1 VVAAEHTPDGTL
13 LQARVL
19 PGLAASLEAAALAA
33 PTPVP

>member
-1 VVAAEHTPDGTL
+1 VVTAEHTPDGTL

-33 PTPVP
+33 VAPAP

>member
-1 VVAAEHTPDGTL
+1 VTAEHMAEGTL

-33 PTPVP
+33 AAPAP